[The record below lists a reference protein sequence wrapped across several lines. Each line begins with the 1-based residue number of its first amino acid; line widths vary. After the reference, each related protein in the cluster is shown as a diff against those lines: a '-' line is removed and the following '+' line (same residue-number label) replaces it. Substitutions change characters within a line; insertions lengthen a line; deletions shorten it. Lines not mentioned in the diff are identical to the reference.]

1 MIWGVGSTYKLD
13 EQLSPLSRQYAVRL
27 HLNTRIQHRMIAAS
41 LKAWNKR
48 DCHPKQAILDSGASD
63 HFLPMS
69 YKGNHET
76 LTTNGITVTCANG
89 GQLKATTT
97 DIINLQGL
105 PIAAKKCHKFPNNQ
119 LVGPLLSLGKL
130 TAHGCRVIFKAD
142 TVEVTNREG
151 LLILVGH
158 KPLGRNI
165 YTVPLPLGHQ
175 ENVPRNIP
183 QSVRLHTPTK
193 NIPPVKVPK
202 IGRDTP
208 HHLPNT
214 TSEEGLETRLDVTSD
229 VTDDTKISVL

>member
-1 MIWGVGSTYKLD
+1 MIWGVGSTSKIN
-13 EQLSPLSRQYAVRL
+13 EQLSPLPRQYAVRFQP
-27 HLNTRIQHRMIAAS
+27 NTRIQRRMIAAS

-76 LTTNGITVTCANG
+76 PTTNGITVTCANG
-89 GQLKATTT
+89 GQLKATET

-105 PIAAKKCHKFPNNQ
+105 Q
-119 LVGPLLSLGKL
+119 LVDPLLSLGKL
-130 TAHGCRVIFKAD
+130 TAHGCRVIFKRD

-165 YTVPLPLGHQ
+165 YTVPLPLGRHGII
-175 ENVPRNIP
+175 PRNIP
-183 QSVRLHTPTK
+183 RSVQLHTAT
-193 NIPPVKVPK
+193 
-202 IGRDTP
+202 
-208 HHLPNT
+208 
-214 TSEEGLETRLDVTSD
+214 
-229 VTDDTKISVL
+229 